1 MKITSNQ
8 EREILTSMSRE
19 VLEAYIVMLSSAE
32 FTSRQDS
39 LKLAK
44 QELNRR
50 DRFKALFE

>member
-8 EREILTSMSRE
+8 EREILTNMSRE

-32 FTSRQDS
+32 FTSSQDS